1 MHQLIE
7 NYQKSCDTVKKRINE
22 LRNLEKSLQEK
33 GDEFRISELD
43 LTRRINLLYC
53 EHREMEE
60 IIEHLELYIRRVE
73 ERGNS

>member
-1 MHQLIE
+1 MTDMIR
-7 NYQKSCDTVKKRINE
+7 NYQKSCTAVKKRIAE
-22 LRNLEKSLQEK
+22 LREIEKLLKNQ
-33 GDEFRISELD
+33 GDEVKIAELD

-60 IIEHLELYIRRVE
+60 IIQHLELYQRRVK

>member
-1 MHQLIE
+1 MTDMIR
-7 NYQKSCDTVKKRINE
+7 NYRKSCTAVKKRIAE
-22 LRNLEKSLQEK
+22 LREIEKLLKNQ
-33 GDEFRISELD
+33 GDEVKIAELD

-60 IIEHLELYIRRVE
+60 IIQHLELYQRRVK